1 VGMFHNADKK
11 RLEVIVTRVDE
22 LSGADLG
29 DSPSTYVRLCLLPK
43 ESPKYRSRIEHNTLV
58 PTFDERYSFY
68 EPLDALKRMQVHLT
82 LWKYDSA
89 AGNRPVGELLL
100 DLQNVYENARIDTWL
115 PLLRPSKHME
125 DAYTSADEPGNFSSH
140 VVSPS
145 GPVLFV
151 LSSFFYNTAFRR
163 EHSVDAASETR
174 LSMLQPRHEDQQRVL
189 GEIKVTM
196 DHDPQGHTLKI
207 IVFGVRGFT
216 AGEKAPDLYV
226 KIYLNPDPKK
236 LSKKKTKIARG
247 TANPMFN
254 ETFVYHLDDLFKK
267 VQAQAETAEVSLWQ
281 DGGIG
286 KTLLLG
292 KVDVPLHSVF
302 SSSYLSGWFPLF
314 EDSRGKA

>member
-1 VGMFHNADKK
+1 MKVGMFHNADKK

-115 PLLRPSKHME
+115 PLLRPTKHME
-125 DAYTSADEPGNFSSH
+125 DANTSADEPGNFSSH

-151 LSSFFYNTAFRR
+151 LSLFFITQLSAGSTPWMRPVKPGCQCCSQDTRTN
-163 EHSVDAASETR
+163 SEYWER
-174 LSMLQPRHEDQQRVL
+174 LR
-189 GEIKVTM
+189 
-196 DHDPQGHTLKI
+196 
-207 IVFGVRGFT
+207 
-216 AGEKAPDLYV
+216 
-226 KIYLNPDPKK
+226 
-236 LSKKKTKIARG
+236 
-247 TANPMFN
+247 
-254 ETFVYHLDDLFKK
+254 
-267 VQAQAETAEVSLWQ
+267 
-281 DGGIG
+281 
-286 KTLLLG
+286 
-292 KVDVPLHSVF
+292 
-302 SSSYLSGWFPLF
+302 
-314 EDSRGKA
+314 